1 MAGYLLMCHCDR
13 LEGSRLSF
21 RCRQEECG
29 EALIY
34 LMEGDL
40 VDHHDQWGD
49 CIHNKLIGE
58 FAKGRFV
65 CDVNGQVKRDQ

>member
-1 MAGYLLMCHCDR
+1 
-13 LEGSRLSF
+13 
-21 RCRQEECG
+21 
-29 EALIY
+29 
-34 LMEGDL
+34 MEGDL